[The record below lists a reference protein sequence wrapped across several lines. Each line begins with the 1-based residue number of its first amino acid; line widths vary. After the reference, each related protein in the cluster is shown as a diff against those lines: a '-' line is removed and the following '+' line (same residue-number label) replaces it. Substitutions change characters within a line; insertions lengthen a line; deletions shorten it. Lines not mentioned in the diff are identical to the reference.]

1 MPRSSPCRNI
11 PFPSFSDM
19 NRRPVLLPSAS
30 LSSPEF
36 GPFLLY
42 APPDA
47 RNSDAR
53 IGPLKVDRIAVV
65 YGRHHI
71 VDLVPERIGVKAHAA
86 AVVLHLICA
95 LVRSLRV
102 LAHEIDR
109 VGACHQTVVAVIYG
123 IGECAGD
130 GNGGPGWGA
139 SLPAPPLRF

>member
-1 MPRSSPCRNI
+1 
-11 PFPSFSDM
+11 M

-102 LAHEIDR
+102 LAHEIEQP
-109 VGACHQTVVAVIYG
+109 CHRMPDDLRQSWQRFARREIDVVYFMVISPST
-123 IGECAGD
+123 IV
-130 GNGGPGWGA
+130 
-139 SLPAPPLRF
+139 SLG